1 MTMPDNPLVA
11 PHVVVAPAAPVAG
24 DTLPV
29 PTPEQERAA
38 DQLFARPEEQHHA
51 ALDLLGMVASVQ
63 FLHDLAN
70 ETFRRAERDRN
81 DPELDK
87 KPDGCDHEPED

>member
-1 MTMPDNPLVA
+1 MPENPLVA
-11 PHVVVAPAAPVAG
+11 PHLVEPPAPVAG

-38 DQLFARPEEQHHA
+38 DQLFARPEEHHA

-70 ETFRRAERDRN
+70 ETFRRTENERN
-81 DPELDK
+81 HPELDE
-87 KPDGCDHEPED
+87 EPVGRADDEQ

>member
-1 MTMPDNPLVA
+1 
-11 PHVVVAPAAPVAG
+11 VAG

-38 DQLFARPEEQHHA
+38 DQLFARPEEHHA

-70 ETFRRAERDRN
+70 ETFRRAENERDE
-81 DPELDK
+81 PELRQE
-87 KPDGCDHEPED
+87 PDAGPDEEE

>member
-1 MTMPDNPLVA
+1 MIMADNPLVA
-11 PHVVVAPAAPVAG
+11 PHLVTPPAPVAG

-38 DQLFARPEEQHHA
+38 DQLFARPEEHHA
-51 ALDLLGMVASVQ
+51 ALDLFGMVASVQ

-70 ETFRRAERDRN
+70 ETFRRAEIERD
-81 DPELDK
+81 DPELRQE
-87 KPDGCDHEPED
+87 PDGGSEEEE